1 MDGDSQAA
9 DRPVSK
15 PVAERAA
22 AGKAARRAVPRASHA
37 GWDPP
42 ADRPD
47 PMSVI
52 SAQETGRLPWLLPVR
67 RARMAESPFSF
78 YRGCAALM
86 AADLSG
92 TPTMGVP
99 VQLCGDAHLANF
111 GTFASPERR
120 QVFDVNDF
128 DETLPGPWEWDVK
141 RLATS
146 FVLAAR
152 DDGFDDPVGRPAAV
166 RAVSAYRRAMAS
178 FATTSV
184 LDVWYAQVSLDLLRA
199 ALPER
204 DRKRFDRGQRQA
216 RQRTSQQVLAKLTE
230 EIDGELRMRSDPPLL
245 APLRDLA
252 ANLDQGR
259 LRTEVWDSYDS
270 YLSSV
275 GPDRRHVLS
284 RFEPVDVALKVVGVG
299 SVGTRC
305 FIVLL
310 RGLDHQEPLFLQVK
324 EATTSV
330 LEAHL
335 APSGYPH
342 CGQRVVEGQ
351 RLMQAGSDI
360 FLGWSKTSTGPHYYW
375 RQFRDMKGSFDVAV
389 MNPAQLNQY
398 AEACGWTLAH
408 CHARSGDA
416 ITIAGYLGSGP
427 VFDEAVGD
435 FAVAYADQTARD
447 HAAFVAAVKQRDAEE
462 SVQGAR

>member
-1 MDGDSQAA
+1 MNGN
-9 DRPVSK
+9 
-15 PVAERAA
+15 ERAA
-22 AGKAARRAVPRASHA
+22 AGKAARRAVPRISHA

-42 ADRPD
+42 ANRPD

-67 RARMAESPFSF
+67 HTRMAESPFAF

-92 TPTMGVP
+92 TPSMGLP

-152 DDGFDDPVGRPAAV
+152 DDGFDDTVGRATAV
-166 RAVSAYRRAMAS
+166 RSVSAYRRAMAR

-184 LDVWYAQVSLDLLRA
+184 LDVWYAQVSLDLIRA
-199 ALPER
+199 ALTGR
-204 DRKRFDRGQRQA
+204 DRKQFDRGQRQA
-216 RQRTSQQVLAKLTE
+216 RQRTSQQALAKLTE
-230 EIDGELRMRSDPPLL
+230 EVDGELRMRSDPPLL
-245 APLRDLA
+245 APLRELA
-252 ANLDQGR
+252 ANVDGDK
-259 LRTEVWDSYDS
+259 LRAEVWDSYNS
-270 YLSSV
+270 YLSSLSR
-275 GPDRRHVLS
+275 DRRHVLS
-284 RFEPVDVALKVVGVG
+284 RFEPVDAALKVVGVG

-305 FIVLL
+305 FIALL
-310 RGLDHQEPLFLQVK
+310 RGLDRQEPLFLQVK
-324 EATTSV
+324 EAGPSV

-335 APSGYPH
+335 APSGYEH
-342 CGQRVVEGQ
+342 RGQRVVEGQ
-351 RLMQAGSDI
+351 RLMQASGDI

-375 RQFRDMKGSFDVAV
+375 RQFRDMKGSFDIAV
-389 MNPAQLNQY
+389 MDPSQLSQY

-408 CHARSGDA
+408 CHARAGDA
-416 ITIAGYLGSGP
+416 ITIAGYLGSSST
-427 VFDEAVGD
+427 FDEAVGD

-447 HAAFVAAVKQRDAEE
+447 HSAFRSATRVRTPGSAGRP
-462 SVQGAR
+462 

>member
-1 MDGDSQAA
+1 
-9 DRPVSK
+9 
-15 PVAERAA
+15 
-22 AGKAARRAVPRASHA
+22 
-37 GWDPP
+37 
-42 ADRPD
+42 
-47 PMSVI
+47 
-52 SAQETGRLPWLLPVR
+52 
-67 RARMAESPFSF
+67 
-78 YRGCAALM
+78 
-86 AADLSG
+86 
-92 TPTMGVP
+92 
-99 VQLCGDAHLANF
+99 
-111 GTFASPERR
+111 
-120 QVFDVNDF
+120 
-128 DETLPGPWEWDVK
+128 
-141 RLATS
+141 
-146 FVLAAR
+146 
-152 DDGFDDPVGRPAAV
+152 
-166 RAVSAYRRAMAS
+166 
-178 FATTSV
+178 
-184 LDVWYAQVSLDLLRA
+184 
-199 ALPER
+199 
-204 DRKRFDRGQRQA
+204 
-216 RQRTSQQVLAKLTE
+216 
-230 EIDGELRMRSDPPLL
+230 
-245 APLRDLA
+245 
-252 ANLDQGR
+252 
-259 LRTEVWDSYDS
+259 
-270 YLSSV
+270 
-275 GPDRRHVLS
+275 
-284 RFEPVDVALKVVGVG
+284 
-299 SVGTRC
+299 
-305 FIVLL
+305 VLL